1 MATCYVEDPRKMRH
15 EFNTKYVQT
24 LANLSEDFEGDLSIP
39 IPVPIEAPKE
49 IYEMLAHISRLA
61 AETAAADIPVQ
72 EDGSLPPTIEQHVK
86 AVLKA
91 EVIKLVGK
99 LDEPLGEP
107 TAEGAQSLLKIY
119 HASALAEYL
128 GFDIMFHCPIGNTLD
143 ALRRQRNICEF
154 RDKDIDL
161 HPVDDHL
168 MPSGILG
175 DLTIAH
181 IQPIQDS
188 PQMQLEAKIEQML
201 RHHLLGI
208 CFLGLHGIERWEPI
222 YATSFEELEQLAPGR
237 RAKIRAPKYEN
248 WLRITICDK
257 SFRNPGLFKAWQESL
272 FKDHPEWA
280 PEILTSLVGTMFE
293 ETDFEPENYQKMVS
307 CLASGLRQAEVDLDK
322 IAAAYIQAGQPEA
335 LLRSRLELE

>member
-1 MATCYVEDPRKMRH
+1 MIPADISNMLNQREEFVHATAAEIRTEILKFSGPLDDPLKDPTPEGAAALLKLYHLAIGAEKAKDTKLFYYRVG
-15 EFNTKYVQT
+15 NTHDALKRTPGLVQINFDQID
-24 LANLSEDFEGDLSIP
+24 LDPDDEHAIFEGVIGK
-39 IPVPIEAPKE
+39 IFTEHMQQIE
-49 IYEMLAHISRLA
+49 
-61 AETAAADIPVQ
+61 
-72 EDGSLPPTIEQHVK
+72 
-86 AVLKA
+86 
-91 EVIKLVGK
+91 
-99 LDEPLGEP
+99 
-107 TAEGAQSLLKIY
+107 
-119 HASALAEYL
+119 
-128 GFDIMFHCPIGNTLD
+128 
-143 ALRRQRNICEF
+143 
-154 RDKDIDL
+154 
-161 HPVDDHL
+161 
-168 MPSGILG
+168 
-175 DLTIAH
+175 
-181 IQPIQDS
+181 DS
-188 PQMQLEAKIEQML
+188 PLMSLEDKVRHML

-208 CFLGLHGIERWEPI
+208 CCLGLHGIERWEPI